1 MGVDRPR
8 GRAQG
13 GRRLLTSPPR
23 EEPVDLPSAHSAQE
37 LARRLDARMDGA
49 WSEMY
54 GAGISVRRE
63 PGRYRLTP
71 RSATR
76 QAVRPQALVRVVPDG
91 DGARLAGVIRSTA
104 PNAVLS
110 VAAVSLMVVVL
121 ALWAAMGGAGM
132 AVFGMVI
139 VVAASAGERVRVQ
152 GQWDQLR
159 KFLDE
164 LVAP

>member
-1 MGVDRPR
+1 MGVNGQG
-8 GRAQG
+8 GRLEV

-37 LARRLDARMDGA
+37 LARRLDARMDGG

-54 GAGISVRRE
+54 GGGISVRRE
-63 PGRYRLTP
+63 PERYRLTP
-71 RSATR
+71 RSGIR
-76 QAVRPQALVRVVPDG
+76 QAVRPQAFVRVVPDG
-91 DGARLAGVIRSTA
+91 DGARLIGVIRSTS
-104 PNAVLS
+104 PNAALS
-110 VAAVSLMVVVL
+110 VLAVPLMVVVL

-132 AVFGMVI
+132 AVFGLVI
-139 VVAASAGERVRVQ
+139 VVAGSAGERVRVQ
-152 GQWDQLR
+152 GQRDRLR